1 MPLLRIA
8 QSHSCLNQP
17 PYCLYTFAEEQR
29 KGWLEFWKDM
39 EGDREK
45 ILDFAKKADVENPPE
60 WFDSLHKFL
69 FDFFSGDV
77 KLLKNAAKK
86 SFGEFLAQV
95 AENHVNDPK
104 PTDWYF
110 LKGLRQRDFV
120 RVLEYASMMPDPR
133 GAIAYVNART
143 PEYGA
148 KLYNEWL
155 LSKTPQNKE
164 LKSIASDMNKKAYT
178 LEKDATG
185 KDILSELTEE
195 TKVKHSAFP
204 RELFTAVGVDTAE
217 GFVVV
222 EDKNNKESYVFDI
235 WNLEKL

>member
-1 MPLLRIA
+1 
-8 QSHSCLNQP
+8 
-17 PYCLYTFAEEQR
+17 LYTFADEQK

-39 EGDREK
+39 DGDRDK
-45 ILDFAKKADVENPPE
+45 ILDFAKKADVDNPEE
-60 WFDSLHKFL
+60 WFNSLHKFL
-69 FDFFSGDV
+69 FDLFAGDV
-77 KLLKNAAKK
+77 KLLRKAAKK

-104 PTDWYF
+104 PTDWYY

-120 RVLEYASMMPDPR
+120 RVMEYASMMPDVR

-164 LKSIASDMNKKAYT
+164 LKSIASDMNKKAYEI
-178 LEKDATG
+178 EKEATG
-185 KDILSELTEE
+185 KDGLLDLTAE
-195 TKVKHSAFP
+195 TKVKHAAFP
-204 RELFTAVGVDTAE
+204 GEVFTAVEVDDEEA
-217 GFVVV
+217 FVVV
-222 EDKNNKESYVFDI
+222 EDKNEKENYVFDI
-235 WNLEKL
+235 WNLEIV